1 MKNFLLSQDIT
12 IPRYVYPNTSSQSN
26 CISSLEIEDCKKQ
39 LEQVYVSIEIER
51 YIRDLVI
58 GIRNHP
64 LVAGGINARVNSDL
78 RQVAKFI
85 FLFFFF
91 NYFYFFFFN
100 IQ

>member
-1 MKNFLLSQDIT
+1 LKNFLLSQDIT